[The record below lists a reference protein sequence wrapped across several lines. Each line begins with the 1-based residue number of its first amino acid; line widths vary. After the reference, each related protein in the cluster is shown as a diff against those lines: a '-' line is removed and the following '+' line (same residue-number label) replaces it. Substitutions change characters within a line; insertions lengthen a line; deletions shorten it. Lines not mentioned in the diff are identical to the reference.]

1 MCRDPGLGTRNLNW
15 VSCRATQASHPAFHI
30 LQDNLSAIKAI
41 SRDHLLLPELAES
54 KDMKVV
60 ICEENVWINASRR
73 LGGIGAI
80 QELPIVLGQI
90 SEDLVVL
97 TGGWHYT
104 IIMEGPDPMSQGD
117 IMTLS
122 FHHGKGQDGLS
133 FKASNPNFHEQY
145 LAPFE
150 QHLRT
155 VFGRPLAESS
165 LSSSIPKPPLLE
177 PSNSTSPNAQNNSAV
192 EPTSSVQA
200 NSDLNAGLSNGP
212 QFSSC
217 CG

>member
-1 MCRDPGLGTRNLNW
+1 MIPARNLF
-15 VSCRATQASHPAFHI
+15 SSYF
-30 LQDNLSAIKAI
+30 
-41 SRDHLLLPELAES
+41 
-54 KDMKVV
+54 
-60 ICEENVWINASRR
+60 
-73 LGGIGAI
+73 
-80 QELPIVLGQI
+80 
-90 SEDLVVL
+90 
-97 TGGWHYT
+97 Y
-104 IIMEGPDPMSQGD
+104 
-117 IMTLS
+117 S

-200 NSDLNAGLSNGP
+200 NSDLNAGPKFSEMYTFPQGSLMDPNFPVAVAEIEKFISSIPPLMVDSPDNQWWNSQSQDMQMAAPPLINHPLTVAGLPVELSMQGWCKDTTNPGL
-212 QFSSC
+212 
-217 CG
+217 